1 MYFIFEGFHWTYEL
15 DVIYFQLDKDV
26 VVTNGVQRVN
36 LILYLFVLTVK
47 IVLTGSK
54 HLKHYLLL

>member
-1 MYFIFEGFHWTYEL
+1 MTYDL
-15 DVIYFQLDKDV
+15 DVIYFQLDKTV

-47 IVLTGSK
+47 KENMFIHRKVFVSNK
-54 HLKHYLLL
+54 V